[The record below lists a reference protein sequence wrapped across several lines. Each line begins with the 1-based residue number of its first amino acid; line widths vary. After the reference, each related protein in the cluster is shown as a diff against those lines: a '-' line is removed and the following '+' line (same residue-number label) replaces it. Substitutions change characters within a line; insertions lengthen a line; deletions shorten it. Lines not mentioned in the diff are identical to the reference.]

1 MRYKSN
7 GEINVFFL
15 FLFSSLI
22 FEQATIHQS
31 INDILLEDEYFHSID
46 RNWYDDHFDN
56 DRQ

>member
-1 MRYKSN
+1 M
-7 GEINVFFL
+7 FFL

-46 RNWYDDHFDN
+46 RDWYDDHFDN